1 MCRAGRA
8 FFAGWVGTLLGWVGP
23 TLPDASTTEPVAER
37 SGQRTRVSTGRG
49 PGEGRPPATA
59 KPSQEALIRVIARKP
74 VQETQEDVRLWS
86 VPTPGNQIEVFNSS
100 LKFPTSF
107 IYPEP
112 PLKFNTCENERSFQ
126 VQRCVMQV
134 AQNWSDVHSSA

>member
-1 MCRAGRA
+1 M
-8 FFAGWVGTLLGWVGP
+8 
-23 TLPDASTTEPVAER
+23 
-37 SGQRTRVSTGRG
+37 
-49 PGEGRPPATA
+49 
-59 KPSQEALIRVIARKP
+59 
-74 VQETQEDVRLWS
+74 QETQEDVRLWS

-126 VQRCVMQV
+126 VQRCVMEV
-134 AQNWSDVHSSA
+134 AQNWSDAHSSA